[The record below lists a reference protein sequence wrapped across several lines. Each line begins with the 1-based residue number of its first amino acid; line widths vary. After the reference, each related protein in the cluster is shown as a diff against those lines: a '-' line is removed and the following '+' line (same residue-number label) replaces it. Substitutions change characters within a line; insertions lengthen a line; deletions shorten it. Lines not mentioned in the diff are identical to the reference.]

1 MILQN
6 KNCRVYLRVIY
17 AVIFAC
23 KFMLFWAVV
32 IGSVGRAV
40 GSDVGPGFYVKNYF
54 AGLIL

>member
-6 KNCRVYLRVIY
+6 KKCRVIY